1 MKEGSLL
8 QDLSTGVVGITG
20 KVSEDYFNFS
30 YLQYFSLPDIGGRLA
45 GTICEYVLLGVIN
58 KEISSIDGQLDT
70 ISSKISVDNQS
81 R

>member
-30 YLQYFSLPDIGGRLA
+30 HLQHFSLPDIGGRLV
-45 GTICEYVLLGVIN
+45 GTTCEYMFLGVRCGGEE
-58 KEISSIDGQLDT
+58 KFRPFISMGF
-70 ISSKISVDNQS
+70 N
-81 R
+81 

>member
-30 YLQYFSLPDIGGRLA
+30 YLQHFSLPYIGGRLV
-45 GTICEYVLLGVIN
+45 GTICEYVLLGV
-58 KEISSIDGQLDT
+58 
-70 ISSKISVDNQS
+70 
-81 R
+81 

>member
-30 YLQYFSLPDIGGRLA
+30 YLQHFSLPYIGGSLV
-45 GTICEYVLLGVIN
+45 GTICESSCPQRFEYVWQKGVG
-58 KEISSIDGQLDT
+58 SL
-70 ISSKISVDNQS
+70 
-81 R
+81 